1 MNHMQTLFCNQM
13 CSPVYFCIGFNGCFW
28 ARTAIY
34 FILKACFVN
43 VLPNDS
49 IPIYNSK
56 GKMDMAESS
65 QVSPLP
71 HVQHFM
77 QIDAF
82 FLGWPHLYQVKGV
95 KTSRTPFLEESRGEP
110 QILLTFASPCG
121 QISDRCCKKQILS
134 STAFDRFWLK
144 FKLFNVFLDNS

>member
-1 MNHMQTLFCNQM
+1 M

-77 QIDAF
+77 QINAF
-82 FLGWPHLYQVKGV
+82 FLGWTQGCWNIKDSL
-95 KTSRTPFLEESRGEP
+95 SRRVNRWATKYCCH
-110 QILLTFASPCG
+110 ILLTFASPCG
-121 QISDRCCKKQILS
+121 QISHRCCKKQILS